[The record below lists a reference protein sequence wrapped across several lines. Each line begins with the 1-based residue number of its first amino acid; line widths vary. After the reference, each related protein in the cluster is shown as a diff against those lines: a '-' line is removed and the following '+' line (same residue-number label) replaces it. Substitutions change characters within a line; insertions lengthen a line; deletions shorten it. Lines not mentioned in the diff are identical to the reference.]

1 MTAQVQVVGGIDPHA
16 DTIHVAA
23 ITAVGKVL
31 GDAEF
36 PTTTSGYRQAITF
49 LTGYGEVERVGVE
62 GAASYGA
69 GITRA
74 LTAAGIDA
82 VEVDRPT
89 RSARRRKGKSDQL
102 DAYHA
107 ARAVL
112 AERTS
117 PIKDPTLDGLRALNL
132 ARRSAV
138 KAKTAAGNQ
147 INSILVIAPDPVRA
161 RFAGLTTDQL
171 VTTLLRSRVVDND
184 QVAADITAAL
194 KTLAQRHRDLTAQ
207 IETLTV
213 RIQPQVTARNPALIA
228 TSGVGPVVAAQLLIT
243 AGNNPDRLHSEASF
257 AALCGV
263 APVPASSGKTRRYRL
278 SRGGDRH
285 ANHALHRIALARMSN
300 DPATG
305 DYVRRHTD
313 AGRSK
318 KEILRKLK
326 RAISR
331 EIHQVLTNPQPVPE
345 WADLRP
351 ARQAKHLTL
360 QTVADHFGVWP
371 AHISTIERGLRRDDN
386 LAIRYRAWLATAQP
400 RVPPTAANPAG
411 AQARSRCSARRTND
425 LDRAEHRHT
434 IKVGGTPLYKR

>member
-1 MTAQVQVVGGIDPHA
+1 MTVPVQVVGGVDPHA
-16 DTIHVAA
+16 DTIHVAV
-23 ITAVGKVL
+23 ITMVGKVV

-36 PTTTSGYRQAITF
+36 ATTGGGYRRAIAF
-49 LTGYGEVERVGVE
+49 LTSHGDVQQVGVE

-74 LTAAGIDA
+74 LTDAGIEV

-138 KAKTAAGNQ
+138 KAKTAASNQ
-147 INSILVIAPDPVRA
+147 IKSILVMAPEPVRA
-161 RFAGLTTDQL
+161 KFAGLSTDQL
-171 VTTLLRSRVVDND
+171 
-184 QVAADITAAL
+184 IAAL
-194 KTLAQRHRDLTAQ
+194 ARCRGLYADPVVADTVVALRMLAQRHRDLTAQ
-207 IETLTV
+207 IETLTA
-213 RIQPQVTARNPALIA
+213 RIEPQVTAINPGLMAAI
-228 TSGVGPVVAAQLLIT
+228 GVGPTVAVQLLIT
-243 AGNNPDRLHSEASF
+243 AGNNPDRLHDEASF

-278 SRGGDRH
+278 SRGGDRQ
-285 ANHALHRIALARMSN
+285 ANHALHRIALARMSH
-300 DPATG
+300 DPTTIA
-305 DYVRRHTD
+305 YVRRHTD

-331 EIHQVLTNPQPVPE
+331 EVYRLLTRPCPVPQ

-351 ARQAKHLTL
+351 ARQARNITL

-371 AHISTIERGLRRDDN
+371 AHISTIERGRRRDDD
-386 LAIRYRAWLATAQP
+386 LANRYRTWLA
-400 RVPPTAANPAG
+400 AA
-411 AQARSRCSARRTND
+411 
-425 LDRAEHRHT
+425 
-434 IKVGGTPLYKR
+434 